1 MGGGTGRQGDDR
13 RLWSIPDTK
22 EKGPLEPVWQQLGS
36 QPRGERGGRLEQAQV
51 TPVPPRP
58 ARAVLVWHR
67 TGCADRYLTAL
78 EAGHVRAGVAGART
92 GGSHCQPGG
101 LSW

>member
-13 RLWSIPDTK
+13 RLWSIPDIK
-22 EKGPLEPVWQQLGS
+22 EKGPLEPMWQQLGS

-67 TGCADRYLTAL
+67 TGCADRYLTAWRL
-78 EAGHVRAGVAGART
+78 DMFGQGWRGHGRGAAT
-92 GGSHCQPGG
+92 ASQEG
-101 LSW
+101 